1 MNPHSWA
8 SFPKWCPRRP
18 KSKMDPRNAVVGEDV
33 GRAKI
38 ALRKMRRKL
47 RDVGMC
53 AAPARSACWYLDPPS
68 VSCGIV
74 ALPTVWSGSWSTG
87 MSWRSSPRCCLDN
100 DGGDTAVGAVAI
112 MSSWGCRHWDWSS
125 ALMPMTRLPCAFGL
139 ATGLSWVS
147 WGEENDGP
155 VLHLECLCQTWP
167 GDMKPCAGEMTGP
180 GFWKSADFRAS
191 FRVGEMS
198 CPAGDNPVVG
208 RGATGPAT

>member
-1 MNPHSWA
+1 MVWFMEHWDELA
-8 SFPKWCPRRP
+8 L
-18 KSKMDPRNAVVGEDV
+18 KS
-33 GRAKI
+33 
-38 ALRKMRRKL
+38 
-47 RDVGMC
+47 
-53 AAPARSACWYLDPPS
+53 
-68 VSCGIV
+68 
-74 ALPTVWSGSWSTG
+74 
-87 MSWRSSPRCCLDN
+87 RCCLDN

-191 FRVGEMS
+191 FRVGETS
-198 CPAGDNPVVG
+198 CPSGDNPVVG